1 MNENKTFLED
11 LIAPCGMNCAI
22 CSRYLSY
29 VNKLNKSNCIGCRK
43 KESKCSYLFDKCKG
57 INNNSKG
64 KETYCFNCRLYPCK
78 QIIRMDK
85 RYRKYYKM
93 SVIENLNCIKKGGI
107 KMLIKQQYKKYNCSK
122 CGGLLSIHNRK
133 CFKCEKITKLI
144 DKDENA

>member
-1 MNENKTFLED
+1 MNNKSIIPED

-29 VNKLNKSNCIGCRK
+29 VNNLNKSKCVGCRN
-43 KESKCSYLFDKCKG
+43 KESSCSYLFGKCKG

-64 KETYCFNCRLYPCK
+64 KETYCFACPLYPCE

-85 RYRKYYKM
+85 RYRINYKI
-93 SVIENLNCIKKGGI
+93 SVIENLNCMKTEGI
-107 KMLIKQQYKKYNCSK
+107 KMLIKQQYKKYKCSK
-122 CGGLLSIHNRK
+122 CGGLISIHNKK

-144 DKDENA
+144 EKEENA